1 MTVDYVMPA
10 LLLIG
15 AFYVFA
21 GVVAVR
27 AVLSMRLI
35 DVAIAAIGEERPD
48 RRDMLQQ
55 LWLLCAAVLIF
66 AGGLGLLLRAELAAA
81 LFVVSAL
88 LQLVYLMVAA
98 PYYFDVDEPPDS
110 KGRAGTT
117 NAAVLYGAATAF
129 VVWSYWEGHLVPND
143 RLPPLLVT
151 AAAVLVLALA
161 VYALWTFFGG
171 LGRHAGDKGRSEADM
186 DADV

>member
-27 AVLSMRLI
+27 AVLSMRFI
-35 DVAIAAIGEERPD
+35 DVAIAAISAQRPD
-48 RRDMLQQ
+48 RRDSLQQ

-66 AGGLGLLLRAELAAA
+66 AGGMALLLRAELAAA

-88 LQLVYLMVAA
+88 LQLVYLAVAA
-98 PYYFDVDEPPDS
+98 PYYFDAAEAPDA
-110 KGRAGTT
+110 KGRAGTI
-117 NAAVLYGAATAF
+117 NAAVLHGAATAF
-129 VVWSYWEGHLVPND
+129 VVWSYWEGHLVPLD
-143 RLPPLLVT
+143 RLPPVLVM
-151 AAAVLVLALA
+151 AAALTVLALA
-161 VYALWTFFGG
+161 VYAGWTFFRGIGQRGG
-171 LGRHAGDKGRSEADM
+171 DSGAAPGPD
-186 DADV
+186 